1 MLCWYQAAGL
11 LRRSGFTKLIA
22 KAITRNVR
30 VSFFFRFLLWAGAG
44 ATVLTMANSKKDV
57 ALLTAV
63 FLLGLGALETVLAL
77 IGA

>member
-1 MLCWYQAAGL
+1 MLVLSG
-11 LRRSGFTKLIA
+11 RRTA
-22 KAITRNVR
+22 PQR
-30 VSFFFRFLLWAGAG
+30 VYKTNCKKQSPVMFWLPFFFRFLLWSGAG

-57 ALLTAV
+57 ALLTGV

>member
-1 MLCWYQAAGL
+1 MLVSSGRHLAPQRVYKTNLEKQSPVMFGL
-11 LRRSGFTKLIA
+11 P
-22 KAITRNVR
+22 
-30 VSFFFRFLLWAGAG
+30 FFLRFLLWSGAG
-44 ATVLTMANSKKDV
+44 VTVLSMANSKKDV

>member
-1 MLCWYQAAGL
+1 MLVSSG
-11 LRRSGFTKLIA
+11 RRTEPQRVYKTNLEKQSPVMFGFP
-22 KAITRNVR
+22 
-30 VSFFFRFLLWAGAG
+30 FFFRFLLWAGAG

-63 FLLGLGALETVLAL
+63 FLLGLGALEAVLAL

>member
-1 MLCWYQAAGL
+1 MFGL
-11 LRRSGFTKLIA
+11 P
-22 KAITRNVR
+22 
-30 VSFFFRFLLWAGAG
+30 FFLRFLLWSGAG
-44 ATVLTMANSKKDV
+44 VTVLSMANSKKDV

>member
-1 MLCWYQAAGL
+1 MLEL
-11 LRRSGFTKLIA
+11 P
-22 KAITRNVR
+22 
-30 VSFFFRFLLWAGAG
+30 FFFRFLLWSGAG